1 MGHEN
6 FALLQGG
13 HVNGVGS
20 NLMTGLNGL
29 GSQNVAI
36 GCINRVPHQQG
47 FPVKKCMV
55 VSPRPKEWLKVAKGG
70 VLLFFD
76 LL

>member
-36 GCINRVPHQQG
+36 DCINMVP
-47 FPVKKCMV
+47 
-55 VSPRPKEWLKVAKGG
+55 
-70 VLLFFD
+70 
-76 LL
+76 